1 MYENG
6 TLINEFCATYEIEY
20 QIQNTRLVNWNFPEN
35 IICIWK
41 IIRLLEQLTEKGF
54 NFAFELGLA
63 LCQKP

>member
-20 QIQNTRLVNWNFPEN
+20 QIQNTRLVNPEN

-41 IIRLLEQLTEKGF
+41 IIKLIGQLTEKGIF

-63 LCQKP
+63 LCQKS